1 MEVPGLREESHR
13 AFRAQL
19 VIEGQRQLFDYWL
32 ERCRSRPMPE
42 RRDISPA
49 HFPRLLPSVSLIG
62 IEAEGRYRVRLAGTA
77 LRDIYD
83 REITGL
89 YIDDLEC
96 GRARDYWAASY
107 ARVAETGRPAQGVIR
122 CPRATKEHLVQ
133 FWLKLPLA
141 GDGEDRPSMI
151 LCLDTCV
158 PATSLPGSMS
168 SEVLDAMAG

>member
-1 MEVPGLREESHR
+1 MREESHR

-19 VIEGQRQLFDYWL
+19 VIDGQRQLFDYWV
-32 ERCRSRPMPE
+32 ERCRARAMPE
-42 RRDISPA
+42 RRDISPS
-49 HFPRLLPSVSLIG
+49 HFPKLLPAVSLID
-62 IEAEGRYRVRLAGTA
+62 IEAGGRYRVRLAGTA

-141 GDGEDRPSMI
+141 GDGAHRPAMI

-158 PATSLPGSMS
+158 PATSLPGSLS
-168 SEVLDAMAG
+168 SEVLDAMVG

>member
-1 MEVPGLREESHR
+1 VPGLREESHL

-19 VIEGQRQLFDYWL
+19 VIDEHRQLFDYWVD
-32 ERCRSRPMPE
+32 RCRTRAMPE

-49 HFPRLLPSVSLIG
+49 HLPRLLRSVSLID
-62 IEAEGRYRVRLAGTA
+62 IEAESRYRVRLAGTA

-89 YIDDLEC
+89 YIDDIEF

-141 GDGEDRPSMI
+141 GDGVERPAMI

-158 PATSLPGSMS
+158 PATSLPGSLS
-168 SEVLDAMAG
+168 SEVLDALAG